1 MSTPHGPDA
10 SGQSGEQENPVP
22 QQPQEMSAPH
32 AEAQADAPQFVPPGG
47 QQPPGDHAPGKPN
60 ALSQGPGQQVPYQG
74 PSQNPQQDP
83 GPSHQG
89 PPQQGPGQ
97 GYTGQQPIYAAGHL
111 QHGAGNPAKK
121 SKTPLWIGLGLV
133 AVAVVVALV
142 LVLSGVFSNKT
153 AAGGDSSELPADP
166 KEAAKAVVT
175 NYLTAVSEGRAED
188 AKKFLSSSSV
198 TSDASLLTDEVLKD
212 SLTRAPITEITVGE
226 ITTEYS
232 SQKVPVT
239 YKVAGEP
246 ASEEYTVGSSENK
259 IFSSLPTLG
268 GLYML
273 KGVDLTVNGVAVKS
287 SEMNRS
293 VFPGSYVVASA
304 NKYLEV
310 VGENTILIT
319 SSKNDTPSS
328 NLKLKVSQA
337 GIDLFREKVIP
348 EAKAC
353 LASTNLDPG
362 CNMAISA
369 TLNDGTTLTEGS
381 ITRTQDS
388 ENAYK
393 LENVVPEP
401 GSSVPTIISARDMGS
416 VSLSATCTD
425 SSGTGPCTLWGFGKG
440 SRFPKATLNVAEDD
454 PKVVWEDR

>member
-1 MSTPHGPDA
+1 M
-10 SGQSGEQENPVP
+10 E
-22 QQPQEMSAPH
+22 
-32 AEAQADAPQFVPPGG
+32 
-47 QQPPGDHAPGKPN
+47 
-60 ALSQGPGQQVPYQG
+60 
-74 PSQNPQQDP
+74 
-83 GPSHQG
+83 
-89 PPQQGPGQ
+89 
-97 GYTGQQPIYAAGHL
+97 
-111 QHGAGNPAKK
+111 K

-133 AVAVVVALV
+133 AVVVVVA

-153 AAGGDSSELPADP
+153 AAGGDGSELPKDP
-166 KEAAKAVVT
+166 KEAAKAVVM

-188 AKKFLSSSSV
+188 AKKFLGSSSA

-226 ITTEYS
+226 VTTEYS
-232 SQKVPVT
+232 SQKVSAT

-246 ASEEYTVGSSENK
+246 ATEEYTVGSSDNK
-259 IFSSLPTLG
+259 IFTSLPTLR
-268 GLYML
+268 GLHML

-293 VFPGSYVVASA
+293 AFPGSYVVASA

-310 VGENTILIT
+310 EGENTILIT

-328 NLKLKVSQA
+328 DLKLKVSQA

-362 CNMAISA
+362 CNMAISG
-369 TLNDGTTLTEGS
+369 TLRDGTTLVEGS

-425 SSGTGPCTLWGFGKG
+425 SNGTEPCDLWGFGKG